1 MSEKIKAVFLD
12 VDGTIR
18 SLKTKTIPPSA
29 LEAIGAARKRGV
41 LVFLAT
47 SRAVQF
53 LNNVEGIVEYDGV
66 VALTGA
72 HCVDSEGV
80 TISTEAMD
88 QGDVRA
94 YVKYCDEHANP
105 LVAYASDRIFVLQ
118 PGHPHLVASM
128 NLGGVKYDRF
138 LPFDDA
144 FSDRILQFTAF
155 FHAGEEEAQVM
166 AMMPHSH
173 TERWHPEFTDILH
186 NGANKGTGLRNMA
199 AHFGIPVEQT
209 LAMGDGGNDVPMLKA
224 AGIGVAM
231 GNAKPDVQARADYVT
246 ADCDNDGLSK
256 AFAHFG
262 II

>member
-1 MSEKIKAVFLD
+1 
-12 VDGTIR
+12 
-18 SLKTKTIPPSA
+18 
-29 LEAIGAARKRGV
+29 
-41 LVFLAT
+41 
-47 SRAVQF
+47 
-53 LNNVEGIVEYDGV
+53 
-66 VALTGA
+66 
-72 HCVDSEGV
+72 
-80 TISTEAMD
+80 MD

-118 PGHPHLVASM
+118 PGHPYLVASM

-155 FHAGEEEAQVM
+155 FHAGEEEARVM

-209 LAMGDGGNDVPMLKA
+209 LAMGDGGNDVPMLEA

-231 GNAKPDVQARADYVT
+231 GNALEEVKAAAEGAVEEAKEKAADIAEAAEEAA
-246 ADCDNDGLSK
+246 ADAQEEVK
-256 AFAHFG
+256 AAVDEVADAVKE
-262 II
+262 IVE